1 MWLPKLAACLTLWTA
16 WISALHANFTFPSYP
31 GMMEMTGRFQEFM
44 VKFSKTYNS
53 QEEMIYRFKVFAQNM
68 ETSRIL
74 QDTEMGTAQYGITPF
89 SDLTESEF
97 AKNICTPALRPGPFG
112 PTEPRRNFATAPR
125 FCDWRKKGLSPVK
138 SQGECCSCWA
148 FAAVSNIE
156 ALWKIHRNV
165 NCSLS
170 VQELVDCTYP
180 SRRGCEGGYVWDAL
194 HYVFNKSGLSSSRL
208 YPYVGKDQRCQ
219 KPKGRKLTKIDGYS
233 VLPRDERY
241 IANFVATQG
250 PATALMNTKIL
261 QHYKTGIIQR
271 SEGSCNPNWL
281 DHAVLIVGFG
291 EGKIRRGTWSGP
303 YWIIQNT
310 WGKEWGEQGYFRME
324 RDSNTCG
331 LPSMSQQLSSKTWEE
346 RSRLSVLDD
355 GCVHLSVFKTTALE
369 HSVPLIFKLLQP
381 GALQGLPAA
390 FDFFLLSYSW
400 FL

>member
-1 MWLPKLAACLTLWTA
+1 MQQDAPAMRLPKLAACLTLWAA

-68 ETSRIL
+68 ENQPNLAGHRAG
-74 QDTEMGTAQYGITPF
+74 D
-89 SDLTESEF
+89 ESEF

-112 PTEPRRNFATAPR
+112 PTEPRRSFTTAPR
-125 FCDWRKKGLSPVK
+125 FCDWRKKALSPVK
-138 SQGECCSCWA
+138 NQGECCSCWA

-180 SRRGCEGGYVWDAL
+180 SRGGCEGGYVWDAL

-208 YPYVGKDQRCQ
+208 YPYVEKDQRCQ
-219 KPKGRKLTKIDGYS
+219 KHKGRKLTKIDGYS

-250 PATALMNTKIL
+250 PVTALMNIKIL
-261 QHYKTGIIQR
+261 KHYKTGIIQR
-271 SEGSCNPNWL
+271 SEGSCDPNWL
-281 DHAVLIVGFG
+281 DHVVLIVGFG
-291 EGKIRRGTWSGP
+291 EGKIRRGTWSGS
-303 YWIIQNT
+303 YWIIQNS
-310 WGKEWGEQGYFRME
+310 WGKKWGEQGYFRME

-331 LPSMSQQLSSKTWEE
+331 IAQY
-346 RSRLSVLDD
+346 V
-355 GCVHLSVFKTTALE
+355 TTAILKD
-369 HSVPLIFKLLQP
+369 LGGKK
-381 GALQGLPAA
+381 PAVCPR
-390 FDFFLLSYSW
+390 
-400 FL
+400 